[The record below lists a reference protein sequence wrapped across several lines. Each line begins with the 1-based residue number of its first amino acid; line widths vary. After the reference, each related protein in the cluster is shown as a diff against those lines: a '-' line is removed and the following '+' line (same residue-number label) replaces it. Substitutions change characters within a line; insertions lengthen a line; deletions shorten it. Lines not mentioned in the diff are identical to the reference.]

1 MRLRLR
7 PQDLRGLDDGF
18 TRAIELVV
26 TPVVFA
32 FIGLGLDL
40 WLGTTPLLTIVLAIF
55 AVVGSAASAWYRYD
69 ASMKVHEEELR
80 QRRGRPTDTVSAD
93 E

>member
-1 MRLRLR
+1 MRLRPR

-26 TPVVFA
+26 TPLIFA
-32 FIGLGLDL
+32 LIGFGLDQL
-40 WLGTTPLLTIVLAIF
+40 FGTTPLLTIVLALF
-55 AVVGSAASAWYRYD
+55 AVVGSATSAWYRYD

-80 QRRGRPTDTVSAD
+80 QRRGHSTGTVSAD

>member
-1 MRLRLR
+1 M
-7 PQDLRGLDDGF
+7 
-18 TRAIELVV
+18 

-40 WLGTTPLLTIVLAIF
+40 WLGTTPWLTVVLAVF
-55 AVVGSAASAWYRYD
+55 AVIGSATSAWYRYD
-69 ASMKVHEEELR
+69 ASMRAHEDELR